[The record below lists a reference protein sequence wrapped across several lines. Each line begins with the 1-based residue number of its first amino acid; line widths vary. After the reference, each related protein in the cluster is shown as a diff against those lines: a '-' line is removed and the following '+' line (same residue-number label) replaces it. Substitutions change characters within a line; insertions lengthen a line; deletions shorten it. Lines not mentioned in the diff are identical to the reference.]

1 MYTRLE
7 PILFL
12 PITLTMRLR
21 LEAAIENLIALLDEI
36 DGDAE
41 IEPAVDDEDGGDE
54 EPDTDDEPSLG
65 ALNNLAHQG
74 DWAAAGYSGSD
85 ELEDDARD
93 LPA

>member
-1 MYTRLE
+1 MNTRLE

-41 IEPAVDDEDGGDE
+41 IEPAVDDEDGGD
-54 EPDTDDEPSLG
+54 TG
-65 ALNNLAHQG
+65 LAH
-74 DWAAAGYSGSD
+74 SGS
-85 ELEDDARD
+85 LSRPWA
-93 LPA
+93 